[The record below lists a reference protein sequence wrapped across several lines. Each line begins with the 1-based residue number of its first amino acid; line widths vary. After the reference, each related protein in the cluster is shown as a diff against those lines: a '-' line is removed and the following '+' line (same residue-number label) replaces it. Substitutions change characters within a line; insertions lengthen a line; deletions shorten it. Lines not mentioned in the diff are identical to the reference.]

1 MKFGIVGRLLGRM
14 SAVALMSAMAS
25 ACSVIGGERVSGWPE
40 LKIIEHHVSHR
51 EMRDRC
57 MPYMGFGMS
66 PEACA
71 EFDFAQ
77 SRCDIWLSADFPP
90 AAFVVAHERQH
101 CLGYE
106 HAGENDLRDILA
118 NLRASQ
124 KAPQERDA
132 SASRVASTP
141 QRDAL

>member
-1 MKFGIVGRLLGRM
+1 MELERKTRSLGIA
-14 SAVALMSAMAS
+14 AVALMSAMIS
-25 ACSVIGGERVSGWPE
+25 ACTVIGGERVDGWPD
-40 LKIIEHHVSHR
+40 LKIVEHHVSHR

-57 MPYMGFGMS
+57 MPYVGVGMS

-71 EFDFAQ
+71 EFQFAQ

-90 AAFVVAHERQH
+90 PRFVVEHERQH
-101 CLGYE
+101 CLGFE
-106 HAGENDLRDILA
+106 HAGEHDLRAILA

-124 KAPQERDA
+124 KAPQDRDI
-132 SASRVASTP
+132 SASRGASAP